1 MKASHLLGLR
11 IRSLR
16 KKQALK
22 QEGLATKANITAKYL
37 SDIELGKE
45 NPTFDVLVKL
55 SAALKIEPCELLNFG
70 HELSKAELKEQLIS
84 FARTS
89 SEEDLRLTVKFT
101 QTISR

>member
-1 MKASHLLGLR
+1 MNAKHLLGLR

-16 KKQALK
+16 KKQGLK

-55 SAALKIEPCELLNFG
+55 AAAFKIEPWELINYG
-70 HELSKAELKEQLIS
+70 HELSKAKLKEQLIL
-84 FARTS
+84 FARTL
-89 SEEDLRLTVKFT
+89 SEEDLRLSVRFI